1 MLLKERTT
9 FSSREEFPAVLRL
22 TLPPNLRPAH
32 EGVATDKSTVTSVP
46 GGRWRQ
52 LAAFSDNKWDVPLEV
67 RSRSQLN
74 SGLLIEHDEAA

>member
-9 FSSREEFPAVLRL
+9 FSSHEEFPAALRL
-22 TLPPNLRPAH
+22 TPPPNLSLAH

-67 RSRSQLN
+67 SSRSQLN